1 MLYSLDQCSSQPCGQ
16 SIAGDNHFPEEVGVF
31 SEQPVAFLLTTLFLS
46 SGIIKH
52 KEKHFRKNIKAY
64 YSKVIARPA

>member
-16 SIAGDNHFPEEVGVF
+16 SIAGHNYFPEEVGVF
-31 SEQPVAFLLTTLFLS
+31 SEQPIAFLLTTLFLS
-46 SGIIKH
+46 SGMMKY

-64 YSKVIARPA
+64 YSKVIAIPD